1 MIVTFT
7 MNPAI
12 DRTLLVP
19 DFEPGRINHV
29 TDTISDAGGNGVN
42 ICRALKVM
50 GTDTMT
56 VGFIAGQNGRFIKDY
71 LSSQNIPYDFVDVP
85 GETRV
90 NIKIVDRSG
99 VHTDLN
105 SVGFEVS
112 DSDYNRLYERVN
124 AYIRRDNGIVL
135 CGSIPPGFTVER
147 FGQLC
152 ELVNSRSCEL
162 YLDTSRELLLEG
174 LKHKPVFIKPN
185 LTELEATLGTR
196 FASHEDICRGAREL
210 IGLGAQNVAVSLGA
224 EGAIFMNSEQTLFVK
239 APDVPV
245 IGPVGAGDVMMAG
258 IVHARLNRM
267 DFENIACYA
276 VAAGSASVTV
286 EGTRMAQRR
295 VVLQLYNQ
303 TRAVRI

>member
-1 MIVTFT
+1 MTVTFT

-12 DRTLLVP
+12 DRTLVIP

-29 TDTISDAGGNGVN
+29 TDTITDAGGNGVN
-42 ICRALKVM
+42 VCRALKVM
-50 GTDTMT
+50 GTDSMT

-90 NIKIVDRSG
+90 NIKIVDRNG

-112 DSDYNRLYERVN
+112 DSDYNRLHERVN

-135 CGSIPPGFTVER
+135 CGSIPRGFTVER
-147 FGQLC
+147 YGQLC
-152 ELVNSRSCEL
+152 RLVSERGCEL
-162 YLDTSRELLLEG
+162 YLDTARELLLEG
-174 LKHKPVFIKPN
+174 LKYGPVFVKPN
-185 LTELEATLGTR
+185 LTELEATLNTR
-196 FASHEDICRGAREL
+196 FTSHEDICRGAREL
-210 IGLGAQNVAVSLGA
+210 LDLGAQNVAVSLGA
-224 EGAIFMNSEQTLFVK
+224 EGAIFMNREQTLFVE
-239 APDVPV
+239 APKVPIV
-245 IGPVGAGDVMMAG
+245 GPVGAGDVMLAG
-258 IVHARLNRM
+258 IVHARQNRM
-267 DFENIACYA
+267 DFENMACYA

-303 TRAVRI
+303 TSAVRI